1 MTDFVQLTV
10 NGVLVGMLYALLALG
25 FVVVVKGSGVI
36 NFSQGEVVVLGAF
49 VVSWILTDLGA
60 PFWLGIPAAVVVMMV
75 VGVIIERVVMRPLE
89 NESMLALVMATIAMG
104 SVIRGLVP
112 MIWGDGLRSLPRII
126 DQQRYEWFGI
136 KIPTITFWSAVIVL
150 VLLVAFNLF
159 FSRTRLGLAMQAVS
173 DDRVA
178 AQSLGVSVRLVN
190 ATSWAMAGGLAAL
203 GGFVWGS
210 ILGVDS
216 RLVVLGALIFPVV
229 ILGGLESM
237 AGAVIGGVVVGLVQS
252 LSSGYLND
260 NLGAGF
266 STVAPLILL
275 LLVLFVRPY
284 GLFGRPLIERV

>member
-1 MTDFVQLTV
+1 MTEFVQLTV

-49 VVSWILTDLGA
+49 VVSWMLTDLGA
-60 PFWLGIPAAVVVMMV
+60 PFWLGIPAAVVVMMA

-136 KIPTITFWSAVIVL
+136 KIPTITFWSAVMVL

-203 GGFVWGS
+203 AGFVWGS
-210 ILGVDS
+210 ILGVDA

-237 AGAVIGGVVVGLVQS
+237 AGAVIGGVVVGLVES
-252 LSSGYLND
+252 LSAGYLND
-260 NLGAGF
+260 HLGAGF

-275 LLVLFVRPY
+275 LAVLFVRPY
-284 GLFGRPLIERV
+284 GLFGRPQIERV